1 MYYAFISLIALFVS
15 AVLTAYLFNHVSF
28 FALMFIYQIASGI
41 ACLAFL
47 VQQKGLV
54 QEAVIFKRYLSPMAI
69 LLLFG
74 ALDGFGWFAS
84 LYYNGLS
91 GHAILGRLATVVLIG
106 YGLIY
111 LKEKINPLQLLACAL
126 LVGSSILYVFQIEST
141 QDVMGIIA
149 IAMQA
154 IGYSVFAVQQKK
166 FSTIIDPAFML
177 MVRSFVLGTAVLA
190 AAFLLGSPPASWILS
205 ADIIFWAAIAGIFG
219 SFINHYLVMKA
230 FATEYLSIVIAIR
243 SSSPIFLFLFGV
255 LVLGES
261 GSLTKYAS
269 ACVMMIGM
277 GVIIYDHL
285 RAARKLRIEAA

>member
-1 MYYAFISLIALFVS
+1 MHYAFISLIALFVS
-15 AVLTAYLFNHVSF
+15 AVLIGYLFDHASF
-28 FALMFIYQIASGI
+28 FALMFIYQVASGI

-47 VQQKGLV
+47 FQQKKLTH
-54 QEAVIFKRYLSPMAI
+54 EALIFKKYLSSMAI

-91 GHAILGRLATVVLIG
+91 GHAILGRVATVVLIG

-111 LKEKINPLQLLACAL
+111 LKEKVNPLQLLACAL

-141 QDVMGIIA
+141 QDVMGVIA
-149 IAMQA
+149 IMMQVV
-154 IGYSVFAVQQKK
+154 GYSVFAVQQKK
-166 FSTIIDPAFML
+166 FATIIDPAFML
-177 MVRSFVLGTAVLA
+177 MVRSFLLGMAVLG

-205 ADIIFWAAIAGIFG
+205 ADIILWAAIAGIFG
-219 SFINHYLVMKA
+219 SFINHYLIMRA
-230 FATEYLSIVIAIR
+230 FATEHLSIVIAIC

-255 LVLGES
+255 LVLGEP
-261 GSLTKYAS
+261 GSLIKYAS
-269 ACVMMIGM
+269 AGVMMIGM

-285 RAARKLRIEAA
+285 RAARKLRIEAT